1 MEVVFDL
8 PRRVCLA
15 DPGLPCY
22 SASRP
27 SPSRMIA
34 SHGHSKL
41 LPMPTGSITRLP
53 PLHLLLF
60 VLSPMLCTTTS
71 CLTISDDLPNLVHML
86 WCKRLNVSCPSI
98 RCYCSSRWFDVSSR
112 SGSSP
117 AFLLL
122 EKDRDPQSLLPSA
135 TPELI
140 AVDIICIKASSPADY
155 GPDRSL
161 GLSVRR
167 TRQRRPGS
175 LDSTTDCTETNSDG
189 RRAMR

>member
-1 MEVVFDL
+1 MWSIEI
-8 PRRVCLA
+8 
-15 DPGLPCY
+15 
-22 SASRP
+22 SA
-27 SPSRMIA
+27 
-34 SHGHSKL
+34 L
-41 LPMPTGSITRLP
+41 LQ
-53 PLHLLLF
+53 LLLF

-98 RCYCSSRWFDVSSR
+98 RCYCRSRWFDVSSR

-140 AVDIICIKASSPADY
+140 AVDIICIKASYP
-155 GPDRSL
+155 
-161 GLSVRR
+161 
-167 TRQRRPGS
+167 
-175 LDSTTDCTETNSDG
+175 C
-189 RRAMR
+189 

>member
-1 MEVVFDL
+1 MHLSQVKWSI
-8 PRRVCLA
+8 A
-15 DPGLPCY
+15 I
-22 SASRP
+22 SA
-27 SPSRMIA
+27 
-34 SHGHSKL
+34 L
-41 LPMPTGSITRLP
+41 L
-53 PLHLLLF
+53 HVLLF
-60 VLSPMLCTTTS
+60 VLSPMLCSTTS
-71 CLTISDDLPNLVHML
+71 CFTTIAIFPNLVHML

-98 RCYCSSRWFDVSSR
+98 RCYCRSRWFDVSSR

-140 AVDIICIKASSPADY
+140 AFDIICIKASSPADY

>member
-1 MEVVFDL
+1 MLDNKLFDHFRRSSEPRPHVLVQEVERFL
-8 PRRVCLA
+8 P
-15 DPGLPCY
+15 
-22 SASRP
+22 
-27 SPSRMIA
+27 I
-34 SHGHSKL
+34 H
-41 LPMPTGSITRLP
+41 T
-53 PLHLLLF
+53 LLLQQP
-60 VLSPMLCTTTS
+60 LIGGQELLQQLEC
-71 CLTISDDLPNLVHML
+71 
-86 WCKRLNVSCPSI
+86 
-98 RCYCSSRWFDVSSR
+98 
-112 SGSSP
+112 
-117 AFLLL
+117 FLLL
-122 EKDRDPQSLLPSA
+122 EKDRDPQSLLPSS

>member
-60 VLSPMLCTTTS
+60 VLSPMLCSTTS

-86 WCKRLNVSCPSI
+86 WCKKLNVSCPSI

-122 EKDRDPQSLLPSA
+122 EKDRDPQSLLPSS
-135 TPELI
+135 TPELST
-140 AVDIICIKASSPADY
+140 ASAKIRHFT
-155 GPDRSL
+155 GRTE
-161 GLSVRR
+161 VRR
-167 TRQRRPGS
+167 RVYGHAQR
-175 LDSTTDCTETNSDG
+175 LIYQVHYLL
-189 RRAMR
+189 